1 MILPDSCQIH
11 ATKCLGGDE
20 VECLVERH
28 DEGSEVARRGSREF
42 ECASNVKK
50 TSAIICKSS
59 RILCQSCK
67 FCSDLDFHV
76 PNYYKSACFPET
88 YSNLLLQLGM
98 PENIA
103 RLFGAIQ
110 LPTTTPQQLFASSMN
125 RDIVCTNKDIIEI
138 QPDLRKNVIRPLV
151 ENLKKREAA

>member
-1 MILPDSCQIH
+1 
-11 ATKCLGGDE
+11 
-20 VECLVERH
+20 
-28 DEGSEVARRGSREF
+28 
-42 ECASNVKK
+42 
-50 TSAIICKSS
+50 
-59 RILCQSCK
+59 
-67 FCSDLDFHV
+67 
-76 PNYYKSACFPET
+76 
-88 YSNLLLQLGM
+88 M

>member
-1 MILPDSCQIH
+1 MMRGPKLPGVDLANLNVQVTLRRPPQLS
-11 ATKCLGGDE
+11 AN
-20 VECLVERH
+20 LVEYY
-28 DEGSEVARRGSREF
+28 V
-42 ECASNVKK
+42 NLVN
-50 TSAIICKSS
+50 SAQTLISTFQTITNQLVS
-59 RILCQSCK
+59 
-67 FCSDLDFHV
+67 
-76 PNYYKSACFPET
+76 PET

-138 QPDLRKNVIRPLV
+138 QPDLRKNAIRPLV